1 MQPSHLTPVD
11 GDMPDYPVSVEERI
25 DSHYFIAW
33 ERRRWLNSDMR
44 LKARPECRALY
55 FDLICISYEQSPL
68 GTIPKDMVVLAKL
81 LHVDLGYLQDLCR
94 LEFGPLHNWYPVRCD
109 NGDVRMAHRFVT
121 RVLVDAISRK
131 EDNRAK
137 TEAANVSKRLQRLR
151 GTVSGLHAELA
162 KNDAAILWMDKWLSD
177 QGVGYRSVD
186 WIEKAMGAWS
196 NHALD
201 SGLRRQRGTS

>member
-1 MQPSHLTPVD
+1 MQPSHLSPIED
-11 GDMPDYPVSVEERI
+11 DLPDYPVSAEERI

-68 GTIPKDMVVLAKL
+68 GTIPTDTEVLSKL
-81 LHVDLGYLQDLCR
+81 LHVDQAYFKDLCR
-94 LEFGPLHNWYPVRCD
+94 HEYGPLHGWYPVRCD
-109 NGDVRMAHRFVT
+109 TDEVRYAHRFVT
-121 RVLVDAISRK
+121 KVLVDAITRK

-151 GTVSGLHAELA
+151 GTVGGLHAELA
-162 KNDAAILWMDKWLSD
+162 KNDAAILWMDKWLND
-177 QGVGYRSVD
+177 QNVSYRSVD
-186 WIEKAMGAWS
+186 WIEKAIHAWS

-201 SGLRRQRGTS
+201 AGLRRQRVPS